1 MTGPR
6 PAGRPWTQAEVA
18 QLHELIAS
26 GVKVGL
32 IARKL
37 KRSSGAI
44 YTRISSFRKTQR
56 DLEFGARRLSLPSER
71 LAFAH
76 ANAQNGREGNM
87 SKPKPGFDVDCYRK
101 LLAEAADDEKRLA
114 LIELLVEDQAKE
126 RLEAQRASERND
138 MTAATIA
145 EVLGKS
151 EA

>member
-76 ANAQNGREGNM
+76 ANAQ
-87 SKPKPGFDVDCYRK
+87 
-101 LLAEAADDEKRLA
+101 KR
-114 LIELLVEDQAKE
+114 
-126 RLEAQRASERND
+126 
-138 MTAATIA
+138 
-145 EVLGKS
+145 
-151 EA
+151 